1 MADDKVKIQ
10 RALISV
16 SDKTGL
22 VDFAKE
28 LAVHGV
34 ELRSTGGT
42 SKALK
47 DAGFK
52 VFDISEIT
60 GFPEM
65 LDGRVKTLHPVVHG
79 GLLHKRDNPAHAA
92 AVAEHNIPPI
102 DMVV

>member
-10 RALISV
+10 RALISI

-28 LAVHGV
+28 LASHGV
-34 ELRSTGGT
+34 ELMSTGGT

-47 DAGFK
+47 DAGLK

-79 GLLHKRDNPAHAA
+79 GLLSLRDNP
-92 AVAEHNIPPI
+92 EHIKTIKNKII
-102 DMVV
+102 K